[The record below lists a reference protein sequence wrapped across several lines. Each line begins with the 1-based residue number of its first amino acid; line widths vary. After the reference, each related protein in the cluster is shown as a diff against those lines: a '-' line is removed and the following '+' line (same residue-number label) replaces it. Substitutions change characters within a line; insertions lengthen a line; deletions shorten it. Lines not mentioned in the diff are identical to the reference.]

1 MEGIH
6 SFLKEL
12 RMSYLF
18 FFGIVGCG
26 LLQNFGMGIF
36 SILPILCQGKYECCF
51 HQNFL
56 LCSYIIFCFN
66 LSEVS
71 WKRYQM
77 TSVSAVSVLCMLCK
91 MLVFKRL

>member
-12 RMSYLF
+12 RMSYPF
-18 FFGIVGCG
+18 FFLEIVGCG

-56 LCSYIIFCFN
+56 LCSYIIFVLY

-77 TSVSAVSVLCMLCK
+77 TSVSAVSVYLCFARC
-91 MLVFKRL
+91 